1 MREKE
6 TKTFFYFVLCIY
18 LFQMRPVVHKAH
30 VREGYRAV
38 VTSEVSKDKFI
49 VNCPV
54 LVLETL
60 VN

>member
-1 MREKE
+1 
-6 TKTFFYFVLCIY
+6 
-18 LFQMRPVVHKAH
+18 MRPVVHKAH